1 MPATTF
7 AFAFLGAYFY
17 ILQMLVRRYF
27 QNDLDGDRWVR
38 IRRTPRMTDG
48 VEDYAATNEQILV
61 RTEGESGG
69 LAEVHRKQRRLHRA
83 TTLRVDSYDRA
94 FVEPADAGRCR
105 GSVVAAGAV
114 HFRDG
119 HVEFASARIP
129 HRLFRAIGRLDAV
142 GRVERDSWTD
152 RQVSVLLVDRDEGGK
167 GWVVGVVHREE
178 DPISRVVSQF
188 IGPQAIGSA
197 GVDIADDLV
206 CCEVDGYHPAVGVGD
221 KQPASVRGNHDAVG
235 TGSVV
240 APREPLE
247 RLRPGGFDLPDE
259 EIPLGVDDFDG
270 SIGAIGQIVELG
282 ARVDPADIKD
292 D

>member
-1 MPATTF
+1 MRIDGNRVRGSPRGWRSRRGIERRNTLDQSLVLRVDHAEY
-7 AFAFLGAYFY
+7 GAERVRARGGVVPSVPGVEPDFVRSPNARNP
-17 ILQMLVRRYF
+17 LVDCARF
-27 QNDLDGDRWVR
+27 CVQNDLDGDRWVR

-105 GSVVAAGAV
+105 GTVV
-114 HFRDG
+114 
-119 HVEFASARIP
+119 
-129 HRLFRAIGRLDAV
+129 
-142 GRVERDSWTD
+142 
-152 RQVSVLLVDRDEGGK
+152 
-167 GWVVGVVHREE
+167 
-178 DPISRVVSQF
+178 
-188 IGPQAIGSA
+188 SA

-282 ARVDPADIKD
+282 ARVDPADIED
-292 D
+292 DQAGDRNGREKADRPSIPPVVLVSAARPGAE